1 MERFVF
7 MKKRLDAIA
16 AGRDVV
22 DAVDGPAAH
31 AAIENRFFSWCEAVD
46 VDAERDLG
54 RRPVG
59 NLEARLAARIV
70 REHEQQP
77 AVERRST
84 RPRAKAHGEAKFLGE
99 TG

>member
-59 NLEARLAARIV
+59 NLEARGSRLGSFESMSSSRPSSGVALA
-70 REHEQQP
+70 
-77 AVERRST
+77 
-84 RPRAKAHGEAKFLGE
+84 RALN
-99 TG
+99 